1 MNATS
6 PSVFKTLAGEKA
18 VMALYDSALARWP
31 VPHETLNISTRH
43 GQTFVIASGA
53 QAAPALVL
61 LHGAGTNSAIWGGD
75 FLDYSRDHR
84 VYAVDLLG
92 EAGKSAPNRPAWDS
106 PAYAEWLDDVL
117 NALKVEKA
125 SLVGISQGAW
135 TALKYAVYCPER
147 VDKLVLITPG
157 GVVPDRMTF
166 LLRMM
171 VLSLLGR
178 RGIRGIMKVLF
189 GDQTV
194 PDGVEEV
201 TAVVMSN
208 FKARVGI
215 LPIFSD
221 EELKRLTMPTLL
233 LGGSKDALRDL
244 EKIAARMRSLVPY
257 IAVTIIPGAGH
268 ALLNTPP
275 HVMPFLASEQA
286 AAQAGR

>member
-1 MNATS
+1 MKATS
-6 PSVFKTLAGEKA
+6 PSVFKTPAGEKA
-18 VMALYDSALARWP
+18 VMALYDSALAHWP
-31 VPHETLNISTRH
+31 VPHETLNITTRH
-43 GQTFVIASGA
+43 GQTFVVASGA

-61 LHGAGTNSAIWGGD
+61 LHGAGTNSAIWAGD
-75 FLDYSRDHR
+75 VLEYSRDHR

-92 EAGKSAPNRPAWDS
+92 EAGKSAPNRPAWES
-106 PAYAEWLDDVL
+106 FAYAEWLDDVL
-117 NALKVEKA
+117 NALRVEKA
-125 SLVGISQGAW
+125 SLIGISQGAW

-166 LLRMM
+166 LLRM
-171 VLSLLGR
+171 VLLSLLGR
-178 RGIRGIMKVLF
+178 RGVRSIMKVLF
-189 GDQTV
+189 ADQAV
-194 PDGVEEV
+194 PDGVEDI
-201 TAVVMSN
+201 TAVMMSN

-221 EELKRLTMPTLL
+221 KELKRLTMPTLL

-244 EKIAARMRSLVPY
+244 EKIAARMRSLVPQ

-275 HVMPFLASEQA
+275 HVMPFLTPEQA
-286 AAQAGR
+286 AVQAGR

>member
-1 MNATS
+1 MNAAS

-18 VMALYDSALARWP
+18 VMALYESALAHWS
-31 VPHETLNISTRH
+31 VPHETLNVTTRH
-43 GQTFVIASGA
+43 GQTFVVASGA
-53 QAAPALVL
+53 QVAPSLVL
-61 LHGAGTNSAIWGGD
+61 LHGAGTNSAIWAGD
-75 FLDYSRDHR
+75 VLEYSRDHR

-125 SLVGISQGAW
+125 CLVGISQGAW

-166 LLRMM
+166 ILRMM

-178 RGIRGIMKVLF
+178 RGVRGIIKVLF

-194 PDGVEEV
+194 PDGVEEI
-201 TAVVMSN
+201 TAVVMRN

-244 EKIAARMRSLVPY
+244 EKIAGRMRSLVPH
-257 IAVTIIPGAGH
+257 VMVHIIPGAGH

-275 HVMPFLASEQA
+275 HVMPFLAPEQVA
-286 AAQAGR
+286 VQAGR